1 MDHGSWKYYVARVVR
16 KLCFLLRTMVITI
29 INDTCIENGV
39 PRCTTLIRLRLLYP
53 VVIVLPME

>member
-1 MDHGSWKYYVARVVR
+1 MEVLCGWGGSKAV
-16 KLCFLLRTMVITI
+16 FLTMVITI

-39 PRCTTLIRLRLLYP
+39 PRSTTLIRLRLLCP